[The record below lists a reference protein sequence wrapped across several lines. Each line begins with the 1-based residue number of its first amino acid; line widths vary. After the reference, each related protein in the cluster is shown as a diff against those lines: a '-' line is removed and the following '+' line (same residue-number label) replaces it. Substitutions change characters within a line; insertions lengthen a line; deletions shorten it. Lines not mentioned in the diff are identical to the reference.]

1 MQKKCHSRVKTT
13 WTCEALDDFL
23 LKGQLSDYNYNIH
36 RFINV
41 QVAILFLI
49 TDMKLDFERES
60 INNQTGILNIVI
72 SESQDTL
79 VIRNKR
85 KLLRS
90 ILISTVNRLLF
101 ACYKFT

>member
-1 MQKKCHSRVKTT
+1 M
-13 WTCEALDDFL
+13 
-23 LKGQLSDYNYNIH
+23 
-36 RFINV
+36 

-85 KLLRS
+85 KLLGS

>member
-1 MQKKCHSRVKTT
+1 
-13 WTCEALDDFL
+13 
-23 LKGQLSDYNYNIH
+23 
-36 RFINV
+36 
-41 QVAILFLI
+41 
-49 TDMKLDFERES
+49 MKLDFERES

-85 KLLRS
+85 KLLGS

-101 ACYKFT
+101 AYVL